1 MIFQVDAK
9 IKHDPSWLDLVF
21 KMFATNGFKK
31 KSMNKL
37 SKFMA

>member
-9 IKHDPSWLDLVF
+9 IKHDLSWLDLVF

-31 KSMNKL
+31 SMNKL